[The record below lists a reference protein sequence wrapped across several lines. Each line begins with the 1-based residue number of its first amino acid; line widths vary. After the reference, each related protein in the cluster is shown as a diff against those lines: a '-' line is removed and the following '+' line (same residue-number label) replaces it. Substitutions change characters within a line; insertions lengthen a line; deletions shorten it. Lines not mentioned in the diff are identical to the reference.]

1 MRVDNQ
7 RLFIDGEFVDAASGE
22 TFTDYNPAS
31 GAAICEIA
39 LAGEADVDRAVTAAK
54 RAQTEWANRTG
65 AERGRVLRRAAELL
79 RENVDEIARLES
91 LDTGRP
97 IQETPE
103 ADVESGAACLEYFG
117 GIAAGIN
124 GEYTDLS
131 SAFVYTR
138 REPLGVCG
146 GIGAW
151 NYPLQIACW
160 KSAPALATGNAMVFK
175 PAELT
180 PLTALKLAAIYREA
194 GLPDGLFNVVQ
205 GFAETGQALTGHPG
219 IAKIS
224 LTGEAGTGKK
234 VMAAAAGT
242 LKQVTMELGGKSPLV
257 IFADADLDQAVSAAM
272 MANFYSQGE
281 ICTNG
286 TRVFVD
292 ASIEDEFL
300 KRLKARTEK
309 LTLGDPLDPATQVG
323 PLISEEHMELVL
335 GYIEAGK
342 DSDARLIT
350 GGERATESG
359 LEHGA
364 YVRPTVFAGC
374 DDEQKIVREEIFGPV
389 MSVLTFSDEEE
400 VVRRANDTEYGL
412 AAGLFTRDL
421 TRAHRVAAQLQA
433 GVVWINNYN
442 VTPIEMPF
450 GGVKASGLGRENG
463 WAAIDFYTQR
473 KSVYVELG
481 GVDSAYD

>member
-1 MRVDNQ
+1 MQGEYRQ
-7 RLFIDGEFVDAASGE
+7 LFIDGQWCDAESGE
-22 TFTDYNPAS
+22 TFDDINPAN
-31 GAAICEIA
+31 GETIARIA
-39 LAGEADVDRAVTAAK
+39 LAGASDVDRAVEAAA
-54 RAQTEWANRTG
+54 RAQREWARWTG

-79 RENVDEIARLES
+79 RERVDEIARLES

-117 GIAAGIN
+117 GIAAGIE
-124 GEYTDLS
+124 GEYGDLS
-131 SAFVYTR
+131 RAFYYTR
-138 REPLGVCG
+138 REPLGVCA

-160 KSAPALATGNAMVFK
+160 KSAPALATGNAMIFK

-180 PLTALKLAAIYREA
+180 PLTALKLGEIFREA
-194 GLPDGLFNVVQ
+194 GLPDGVYNVVQ
-205 GFAETGQALTGHPG
+205 GFGDTGRAMTAHPG

-224 LTGEAGTGKK
+224 LTGAADTGKK
-234 VMAAAAGT
+234 VMAAAGET

-257 IFADADLDQAVSAAM
+257 IFADADLDEAVSAAM

-292 ASIEDEFL
+292 ASIEEEFL

-309 LTLGDPLDPATQVG
+309 LKLGDTLDPETQVG
-323 PLISEEHMELVL
+323 PLISKEHMELVL
-335 GYIEAGK
+335 SYMEAGK
-342 DSDARLIT
+342 ESGARLIC
-350 GGERATESG
+350 GGERATDGE
-359 LEHGA
+359 LADGA
-364 YVRPTVFAGC
+364 WVQPTIFAGC
-374 DDEQKIVREEIFGPV
+374 DDDMKIVREEIFGPV
-389 MSVLTFSDEEE
+389 MSVLTFTDEAD
-400 VVRRANDTEYGL
+400 VIRRANETEYGL

-421 TRAHRVAAQLQA
+421 ARAHRVAAELQA
-433 GVVWINNYN
+433 GVVWVNNYN

-450 GGVKASGLGRENG
+450 GGVKGSGIGRENG
-463 WAAIDFYTQR
+463 HAAIEFYTQR
-473 KSVYVELG
+473 KSVYVELQ
-481 GVDSAYD
+481 GVDCAYD

>member
-1 MRVDNQ
+1 MQDFATQ
-7 RLFIDGEFVDAASGE
+7 LFIDGQFADAAAGR

-31 GAAICEIA
+31 GTAIGEIA
-39 LAGEADVDRAVTAAK
+39 LAEATDVDRAVAVAD
-54 RAQTEWANRTG
+54 RAQREWARWTG

-79 RENVDEIARLES
+79 RANVDAIAWLES

-117 GIAAGIN
+117 GIAGGIE
-124 GEYTDLS
+124 GEYGDLS
-131 SAFVYTR
+131 RAFYYTR
-138 REPLGVCG
+138 REPLGVCA

-160 KSAPALATGNAMVFK
+160 KSAPALACGNAMVFK

-180 PLTALKLAAIYREA
+180 PLTALKLAEVYREA
-194 GLPDGLFNVVQ
+194 GLPAGVYNVVH
-205 GFAETGQALTGHPG
+205 GFGETGRALTAHQG
-219 IAKIS
+219 IAKVS

-234 VMAAAAGT
+234 VMADAAGT
-242 LKQVTMELGGKSPLV
+242 LKQVTMELGGKSPLIV
-257 IFADADLDQAVSAAM
+257 FADADLDEAVSAAM

-292 ASIEDEFL
+292 AAIESEFL
-300 KRLKARTEK
+300 ERLEARTEK
-309 LTLGDPLDPATQVG
+309 LKLGDPLDPETQVG
-323 PLISEEHMELVL
+323 PLISQEHRDLVL
-335 GYIEAGK
+335 SYMQAGK
-342 DSDARLIT
+342 DGGARLVCGGDRAA
-350 GGERATESG
+350 GGELAN
-359 LEHGA
+359 GA
-364 YVRPTVFAGC
+364 FVEPTIFADC
-374 DDEQKIVREEIFGPV
+374 RDDMRIVREEIFGPV
-389 MSVLTFSDEEE
+389 MSVLTFAQEDE
-400 VVRRANDTEYGL
+400 VLRRANDTHYGL
-412 AAGLFTRDL
+412 AAGVFTRDL
-421 TRAHRVAAQLQA
+421 ARAHRVAGELEA

-450 GGVKASGLGRENG
+450 GGVKGSGIGRENG
-463 WAAIDFYTQR
+463 HAAIDFYTQR
-473 KSVYVELG
+473 KSVYVELQ